1 MGHADHANEP
11 LLIRALLRPDAYGH
25 AVEAVELV
33 ETHISWVLLT
43 GAFAYKLKKPIK
55 LPFLDFSTLER
66 RKRFCDE
73 ELRLNRRLAPML
85 YLDVVPIGGTAE
97 NPRVEQGPAIEYAV
111 KMRQFPS
118 AAQLDRKLASGT
130 TTAEH
135 LREFAATLA
144 DFHAHLEPTPAG
156 TGFGG
161 APIIIRAALSNLR
174 DLADAVDD
182 RDLDALGAI
191 GSWTQTQCTRLEEA
205 FTRRKAAGAV
215 RECHGDLHLGNLVH
229 LDGRIV
235 AFDALEFE
243 PELRWIDVMSETAFL
258 TMDLIA
264 HDRND
269 LAHELL
275 SRYLECSGDYAG
287 LEVVPFYL
295 VYRALVRAKVAAL
308 RGRQTH
314 SAPTGSSYLRIAAQL
329 AARPRAPLLAI
340 THGLSGSGK
349 STVAESLI
357 GSLPAVRIR
366 SDLERKRL
374 FGFSPGADTRSEVA
388 TGIYDANASTR
399 TYAVLGEYARIGIEA
414 GFNVIVDAAFLR
426 RTERDAFAAL
436 AALTGA
442 CFVVLDCRC
451 PETVLRDRIVRR
463 RAARDDPSEA
473 TTDVLAY
480 QLAHVEALTPDERSR
495 AVGVATDGTLDTP
508 GLLRRIAALR
518 I

>member
-1 MGHADHANEP
+1 MTHPDHANESS
-11 LLIRALLRPDAYGH
+11 LIRALLRPDAYGH
-25 AVEAVELV
+25 AVAAVELV

-43 GAFAYKLKKPIK
+43 GAFAYKIKKPIK
-55 LPFLDFSTLER
+55 LSFLDFSTLER
-66 RKRFCDE
+66 RKKFCDE
-73 ELRLNRRLAPML
+73 ELRLNCRLAPML

-97 NPRVEQGPAIEYAV
+97 NPKVERGPAIEYAV
-111 KMRQFPS
+111 KMRQFPG
-118 AAQLDRKLASGT
+118 AAQLDRMLAAGSV
-130 TTAEH
+130 TAEH
-135 LREFAATLA
+135 LRAFAATLA
-144 DFHAHLEPTPAG
+144 DFHAHLEPTPPG
-156 TGFGG
+156 TRFGG
-161 APIIIRAALSNLR
+161 SPIIVRAALSNLR
-174 DLADAVDD
+174 ELADAADD

-191 GSWTQTQCTRLEEA
+191 GSWTQTQCARLEET
-205 FTRRKAAGAV
+205 FTRRKAAGAI

-287 LEVVPFYL
+287 LEVLPFYL
-295 VYRALVRAKVAAL
+295 VYRALVRAKVAVL
-308 RGRQTH
+308 RERQSH
-314 SAPTGSSYLRIAAQL
+314 SAVSRSSYLRVVTQL
-329 AARPRAPLLAI
+329 ATREGRPLLVI

-374 FGFSPGADTRSEVA
+374 FGFSPGADTRSGVA
-388 TGIYDANASTR
+388 TGIYDANASAR
-399 TYAVLGEYARIGIEA
+399 TYAALGEYARLGIEA
-414 GFNVIVDAAFLR
+414 GLNVIIDAAFLR
-426 RTERDAFAAL
+426 RAERDAFAAL
-436 AALTGA
+436 AARTGA
-442 CFVVLDCRC
+442 GFIVLDCQC
-451 PETVLRDRIVRR
+451 PEAVLRDRIARR
-463 RAARDDPSEA
+463 RAGREDPSEA

-480 QLAHVEALTPDERSR
+480 QLSHVETLAADERSR
-495 AVGVATDGTLDTP
+495 AVRVATDGAVDIP
-508 GLLRRIAALR
+508 DLLRRIAALR